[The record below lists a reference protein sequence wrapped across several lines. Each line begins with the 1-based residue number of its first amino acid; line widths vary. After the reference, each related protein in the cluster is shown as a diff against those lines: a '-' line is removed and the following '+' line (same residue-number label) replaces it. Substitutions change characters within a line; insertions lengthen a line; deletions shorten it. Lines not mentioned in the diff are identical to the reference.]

1 MTALDEA
8 LAQPD
13 PAIARLRA
21 LLATE
26 LERGTGELKQ
36 KRAGLSEPVV
46 VAIGVSTDAPGTLL
60 AVAPVPATL
69 RADPHEVDE
78 RSWLLTAALAG
89 ALVTAGGRALEAGE
103 LDGHLVLAARAT
115 ATGDDDD
122 AELAALAFDESVQRV
137 DRLRV
142 RAVAVPP
149 GVLDAARDLRA
160 PVGADHPLRIAE
172 AVAALGANPA
182 DAAEVAAQEE
192 AVLAAIGPPAQAAR
206 PHDDPDPLRRVARR
220 ILQRLAGMGKWGGY
234 HTDFAHLARGFH
246 GNDKQLAEVVGER
259 LLNAGILLEKPSVGQ
274 RHVFLNPRR
283 ARDVYAMI
291 EDGTV
296 PPDLDLT

>member
-13 PAIARLRA
+13 PAVARLRA

-26 LERGTGELKQ
+26 LDRGTGELKL
-36 KRAGLSEPVV
+36 KRAGLPEPVV
-46 VAIGVSTDAPGTLL
+46 VAIGASADAPGTLL

-69 RADPHEVDE
+69 RVDPQEVDE
-78 RSWLLTAALAG
+78 RSWLLAAALAG
-89 ALVTAGGRALEAGE
+89 ALVTAGGRELEAGD
-103 LDGHLVLAARAT
+103 LDGHLVLAAHAT
-115 ATGDDDD
+115 ATAGDD
-122 AELAALAFDESVQRV
+122 AELAALAFDESAQRV

-142 RAVAVPP
+142 RAVALPP
-149 GVLDAARDLRA
+149 GVLDAVRDLRP

-172 AVAALGANPA
+172 AIAALGANPA
-182 DAAEVAAQEE
+182 DPAEVAAQEE

-206 PHDDPDPLRRVARR
+206 PHDDPDPMRRVARR

-259 LLNAGILLEKPSVGQ
+259 LLDAGILLEKPSVGQ

-283 ARDVYAMI
+283 ARDVYALI
-291 EDGTV
+291 EDGSV
-296 PPDLDLT
+296 PPDLHLN